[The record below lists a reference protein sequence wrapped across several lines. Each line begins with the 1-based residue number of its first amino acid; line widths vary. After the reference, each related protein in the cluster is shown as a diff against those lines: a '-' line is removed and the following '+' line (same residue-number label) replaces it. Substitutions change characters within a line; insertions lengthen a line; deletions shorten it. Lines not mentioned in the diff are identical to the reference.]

1 MDYREQLKQKLVTE
15 EEALLRIPDNAYL
28 FTYGYG
34 EPVGILSRLTEL
46 KGKRKGITFVDSLN
60 AKPYPFYSDSE
71 MRGAVDSESIF
82 FAHFCR
88 EFQKT
93 GAISFIPNHLGKG
106 FKDKL
111 WAIRRRSPERP
122 IVYAIQV
129 SPMDEHGYFTTGTVG
144 MSNRMMVEN
153 ADIVILEID
162 ENMPRTFGNT
172 YIHVSEATCVYQ
184 GPNEMF
190 YMPER
195 PQSELDLKI
204 GQFVADL
211 IEDES
216 TLQLG
221 IGGIPN
227 AVAVALRDKHNLG
240 VHTEML
246 SDSLIDL
253 YRAGVVTNAAKTLH
267 KDKMVTA
274 FSFGSKA
281 AYDFLDNNP
290 NVLHL
295 EVGYTNDPA
304 VIRQNRKMVSVNTTL
319 QVDLTGQCAS
329 ESIGTLQLSGTG
341 GQTETAS
348 GARQSEGGKS
358 IIALHST
365 ANVKNADGERERV
378 STIVPTQPAGMAIS
392 LMRADVDFVVTEYGV
407 ASLRGA
413 SVRDRAMELISI
425 AHPDYRDQLIYDAKR
440 LYLM

>member
-1 MDYREQLKQKLVTE
+1 MDYTELLKQKLVGVE
-15 EEALLRIPDNAYL
+15 GALERIPDNAWL

-34 EPVGILSRLTEL
+34 EPVGLLSRLTEL
-46 KGKRKGITFVDSLN
+46 KGRRHGITFVDSLN
-60 AKPYPFYSDSE
+60 AQPYPFYSDPE
-71 MRGAVDSESIF
+71 MRGVVDSESIF

-88 EFQKT
+88 EYQKS
-93 GAISFIPNHLGKG
+93 GAISFIPNHLGRG
-106 FKDKL
+106 FKDKF
-111 WAIRRRSPERP
+111 WNIRRRCPERP

-144 MSNRMMVEN
+144 MSNRMLVEN
-153 ADIVILEID
+153 ADVVILEID
-162 ENMPRTFGNT
+162 EDMPRTFGNT

-184 GPNEMF
+184 GPNQMF

-195 PQSELDLKI
+195 PQSELDLRI
-204 GQFVADL
+204 GQYVADL

-227 AVAVALRDKHNLG
+227 AVAAALKDKHDLG

-267 KDKMVTA
+267 KGKMVTA
-274 FSFGSKA
+274 FSFGSRA

-295 EVGYTNDPA
+295 EVGYTNDPS

-319 QVDLTGQCAS
+319 QVDLSGQCAS

-348 GARQSEGGKS
+348 GARQAEGGKS

-378 STIVPTQPAGMAIS
+378 STIVPVQPAGMAIS

-413 SVRDRAMELISI
+413 SIRERAAELINI
-425 AHPDYRDQLIYDAKR
+425 AHPDYRDQLIYEAKK

>member
-1 MDYREQLKQKLVTE
+1 MDYTELLKQKLVSVE
-15 EEALLRIPDNAYL
+15 GALERIPDNAWL

-34 EPVGILSRLTEL
+34 EPVGLLSRLTEL
-46 KGKRKGITFVDSLN
+46 KGRRHGITFVDSLN
-60 AKPYPFYSDSE
+60 AQPYPFYSDPE
-71 MRGAVDSESIF
+71 MRGVVDSESIF

-88 EFQKT
+88 EYQKS
-93 GAISFIPNHLGKG
+93 GAISFIPNHLGRG

-111 WAIRRRSPERP
+111 WNIRRRCPERP

-144 MSNRMMVEN
+144 MSNRMLVEN
-153 ADIVILEID
+153 ADVVILEID
-162 ENMPRTFGNT
+162 EDMPRTFGNT

-184 GPNEMF
+184 GPNQMF

-204 GQFVADL
+204 GQYVADL

-227 AVAVALRDKHNLG
+227 AVAAALKDKRDLG

-267 KDKMVTA
+267 KGKMVTA
-274 FSFGSKA
+274 FSFGSRA

-295 EVGYTNDPA
+295 EVGYTNDPS

-319 QVDLTGQCAS
+319 QVDLSGQCAS

-365 ANVKNADGERERV
+365 ANVKNAAGGRERV
-378 STIVPTQPAGMAIS
+378 STIVPVQPAGMAIS

-413 SVRDRAMELISI
+413 SIRERAAELINI
-425 AHPDYRDQLIYDAKR
+425 AHPDYRDQLIYEAKK

>member
-1 MDYREQLKQKLVTE
+1 MDYTELLKQKLVGVE
-15 EEALLRIPDNAYL
+15 GALERIPDNAWL

-34 EPVGILSRLTEL
+34 EPVGLLSRLTEL
-46 KGKRKGITFVDSLN
+46 KGRRHGITFVDSLN
-60 AKPYPFYSDSE
+60 AQPYPFYSDPE
-71 MRGAVDSESIF
+71 MRGVVDSESIF

-88 EFQKT
+88 EYQKS
-93 GAISFIPNHLGKG
+93 GAISFIPNHLGRG

-111 WAIRRRSPERP
+111 WNIRRRCPERP

-144 MSNRMMVEN
+144 MSNRMLVEN
-153 ADIVILEID
+153 ADVVILEID
-162 ENMPRTFGNT
+162 EDMPRTFGNT

-184 GPNEMF
+184 GPNQMF

-195 PQSELDLKI
+195 PQSELDLRI
-204 GQFVADL
+204 GQYVADL

-227 AVAVALRDKHNLG
+227 AVAAALKDKHDLG

-267 KDKMVTA
+267 KGKMVTA

-295 EVGYTNDPA
+295 EVGYTNDPS

-319 QVDLTGQCAS
+319 QVDLSGQCAS

-365 ANVKNADGERERV
+365 ANVKNAAGGRERV
-378 STIVPTQPAGMAIS
+378 STIVPVQPAGMAIS

-413 SVRDRAMELISI
+413 SIRERAAELINI
-425 AHPDYRDQLIYDAKR
+425 AHPDYRDQLIYEAKK

>member
-60 AKPYPFYSDSE
+60 AKPYPFYSDPE
-71 MRGAVDSESIF
+71 MRGVVDSESIF

-172 YIHVSEATCVYQ
+172 YIHVSEASCVYQ

-319 QVDLTGQCAS
+319 QVDLSGQCAS

-425 AHPDYRDQLIYDAKR
+425 AHPDYRDQLMYDAKR

>member
-71 MRGAVDSESIF
+71 MRGVVDSESIF

-295 EVGYTNDPA
+295 EVGYTNDPS

-319 QVDLTGQCAS
+319 QVDLSGQCAS

-425 AHPDYRDQLIYDAKR
+425 AHPDYRDQLMYDAKR

>member
-1 MDYREQLKQKLVTE
+1 MDYTELLKQKLVGVE
-15 EEALLRIPDNAYL
+15 GALERIPDNAWL

-34 EPVGILSRLTEL
+34 EPVGLLSRLTEL
-46 KGKRKGITFVDSLN
+46 KGRRHGITFVDSLN
-60 AKPYPFYSDSE
+60 AQPYPFYSDPE
-71 MRGAVDSESIF
+71 MRGVVDSESIF

-88 EFQKT
+88 EYQKS
-93 GAISFIPNHLGKG
+93 GAISFIPNHLGRG

-111 WAIRRRSPERP
+111 WNIRRRCPERP

-144 MSNRMMVEN
+144 MSNRMLVEN
-153 ADIVILEID
+153 ADVVILEID
-162 ENMPRTFGNT
+162 EDMPRTFGNT

-274 FSFGSKA
+274 FSFGSRA

-295 EVGYTNDPA
+295 EVGYTNDPS

-319 QVDLTGQCAS
+319 QVDLSGQCAS

-348 GARQSEGGKS
+348 GARQAEGGKS

-365 ANVKNADGERERV
+365 ANVKNAAGGRERV
-378 STIVPTQPAGMAIS
+378 STIVPVQPTGMAIS

-413 SVRDRAMELISI
+413 SIRERAAELINI
-425 AHPDYRDQLIYDAKR
+425 AHPDYRDQLIYEAKK

>member
-71 MRGAVDSESIF
+71 MRGVVDSESIF

-93 GAISFIPNHLGKG
+93 GAISFIPNHLGRG

-111 WAIRRRSPERP
+111 WNIRRRCPERP

-144 MSNRMMVEN
+144 MSNRMLVEN
-153 ADIVILEID
+153 ADVVILEID
-162 ENMPRTFGNT
+162 EDMPRTFGNT

-184 GPNEMF
+184 GPNQMF

-195 PQSELDLKI
+195 PQSELDLRI
-204 GQFVADL
+204 GQYVADL

-227 AVAVALRDKHNLG
+227 AVAAALKDKRDLG

-274 FSFGSKA
+274 FSFGTKA

-348 GARQSEGGKS
+348 GARQAEGGKS

-365 ANVKNADGERERV
+365 ANVKNAAGERERV

-425 AHPDYRDQLIYDAKR
+425 AHPDYRDQLMYDAKR

>member
-1 MDYREQLKQKLVTE
+1 MDYTELLKQKLVSVE
-15 EEALLRIPDNAYL
+15 GALERIPDNAWL

-34 EPVGILSRLTEL
+34 EPVGLLSRLTEL
-46 KGKRKGITFVDSLN
+46 KGRRHGITFVDSLN
-60 AKPYPFYSDSE
+60 AQPYPFYSDPE
-71 MRGAVDSESIF
+71 MRGVVDSESIF

-88 EFQKT
+88 EYQKS
-93 GAISFIPNHLGKG
+93 GAISFIPNHLGRG

-111 WAIRRRSPERP
+111 WNIRRRCPERP

-144 MSNRMMVEN
+144 MSNRMLVEN
-153 ADIVILEID
+153 ADVVILEID
-162 ENMPRTFGNT
+162 EDMPRTFGNT

-184 GPNEMF
+184 GPNQMF

-195 PQSELDLKI
+195 PQSELDLRI
-204 GQFVADL
+204 GQYVADL

-227 AVAVALRDKHNLG
+227 AVAAALKDKHDLG

-319 QVDLTGQCAS
+319 QVDLSGQCAS

-348 GARQSEGGKS
+348 GARQAEGGKS

-365 ANVKNADGERERV
+365 ANVKNAAGGRERV
-378 STIVPTQPAGMAIS
+378 STIVPVQPAGMAIS

-413 SVRDRAMELISI
+413 SIRERAAELINI
-425 AHPDYRDQLIYDAKR
+425 AHPDYRDQLIYEAKK

>member
-71 MRGAVDSESIF
+71 MRGVVDSESIF

-172 YIHVSEATCVYQ
+172 YIHVSEASCVYQ

-295 EVGYTNDPA
+295 EVGYTNDPS

-425 AHPDYRDQLIYDAKR
+425 AHPDYRDQLMYDAKR

>member
-1 MDYREQLKQKLVTE
+1 MDYREQLKQRLVTE

-60 AKPYPFYSDSE
+60 AKPYPFYSDPE
-71 MRGAVDSESIF
+71 MRGVVDSESIF

-274 FSFGSKA
+274 FSFGSRA
-281 AYDFLDNNP
+281 AYEFLDNNP

-425 AHPDYRDQLIYDAKR
+425 AHPDYRDQLMYDAKR

>member
-1 MDYREQLKQKLVTE
+1 MDYTELLKQKLVSVE
-15 EEALLRIPDNAYL
+15 GALERIPDNAWL

-34 EPVGILSRLTEL
+34 EPVGLLSRLTEL
-46 KGKRKGITFVDSLN
+46 KGRRHGITFVDSLN
-60 AKPYPFYSDSE
+60 AQPYPFYSDPE
-71 MRGAVDSESIF
+71 MRGVVDSESIF

-88 EFQKT
+88 EYQKS
-93 GAISFIPNHLGKG
+93 GAISFIPNHLGRG

-111 WAIRRRSPERP
+111 WNIRRRCPERP

-144 MSNRMMVEN
+144 MSNRMLVEN
-153 ADIVILEID
+153 ADVVILEID
-162 ENMPRTFGNT
+162 EDMPRTFGNT

-184 GPNEMF
+184 GPNQMF

-204 GQFVADL
+204 GQYVADL

-365 ANVKNADGERERV
+365 ANVKNAAGGRERV
-378 STIVPTQPAGMAIS
+378 STIVPVQPAGMAIS

-413 SVRDRAMELISI
+413 SIRERAAELINI
-425 AHPDYRDQLIYDAKR
+425 AHPDYRDQLIYEAKK

>member
-1 MDYREQLKQKLVTE
+1 MDYTELLKQKLVSVE
-15 EEALLRIPDNAYL
+15 GALERIPDNAWL

-34 EPVGILSRLTEL
+34 EPVGLLSRLTEL
-46 KGKRKGITFVDSLN
+46 KGRRHGITFVDSLN
-60 AKPYPFYSDSE
+60 AQPYPFYSDPE
-71 MRGAVDSESIF
+71 MRGVVDSESIF

-88 EFQKT
+88 EYQKS
-93 GAISFIPNHLGKG
+93 GAISFIPNHLGRG

-111 WAIRRRSPERP
+111 WNIRRRCPERP

-144 MSNRMMVEN
+144 MSNRMLVEN
-153 ADIVILEID
+153 ADVVILEID
-162 ENMPRTFGNT
+162 EDMPRTFGNT

-184 GPNEMF
+184 GPNQMF

-204 GQFVADL
+204 GQYVADL

-227 AVAVALRDKHNLG
+227 AVAAALRDKRDLG

-274 FSFGSKA
+274 FSFGSRA

-425 AHPDYRDQLIYDAKR
+425 AHPDYRDQLMYDAKR

>member
-71 MRGAVDSESIF
+71 MRGVVDSESIF

-111 WAIRRRSPERP
+111 WAIRHRSPERP

-172 YIHVSEATCVYQ
+172 YIHVSEASCVYQ

-227 AVAVALRDKHNLG
+227 AVAAALKDKHDLG

-274 FSFGSKA
+274 FSFGSRA
-281 AYDFLDNNP
+281 AYEFLDNNP

-295 EVGYTNDPA
+295 EVGYTNDPS

-319 QVDLTGQCAS
+319 QVDLSGQCAS

-348 GARQSEGGKS
+348 GARQAEGGKS

-425 AHPDYRDQLIYDAKR
+425 AHPDYRDQLIYEAKK

>member
-1 MDYREQLKQKLVTE
+1 MDYREQLKQRLVTE

-60 AKPYPFYSDSE
+60 AKPYPFYSDPE
-71 MRGAVDSESIF
+71 MRGVVDSESIF

-274 FSFGSKA
+274 FSFGSRA
-281 AYDFLDNNP
+281 AYEFLDNNP

-413 SVRDRAMELISI
+413 SIRERAAELINI
-425 AHPDYRDQLIYDAKR
+425 AHPDYRDQLIYEAKK

>member
-1 MDYREQLKQKLVTE
+1 MDYTELLKQKLVSVE
-15 EEALLRIPDNAYL
+15 GALERIPDNAWL

-34 EPVGILSRLTEL
+34 EPVGLLSRLTEL
-46 KGKRKGITFVDSLN
+46 KGRRHGITFVDSLN
-60 AKPYPFYSDSE
+60 AQPYPFYSDPE
-71 MRGAVDSESIF
+71 MRGVVDSESIF

-88 EFQKT
+88 EYQKS
-93 GAISFIPNHLGKG
+93 GAISFIPNHLGRG

-111 WAIRRRSPERP
+111 WNIRRRCPERP

-144 MSNRMMVEN
+144 MSNRMLVEN
-153 ADIVILEID
+153 ADVVILEID
-162 ENMPRTFGNT
+162 EDMPRTFGNT
-172 YIHVSEATCVYQ
+172 YIHVSEASCVYQ

-204 GQFVADL
+204 GQYVADL

-227 AVAVALRDKHNLG
+227 AVAAALKDKHDLG

-267 KDKMVTA
+267 KGKMVTA
-274 FSFGSKA
+274 FSFGSRS

-348 GARQSEGGKS
+348 GARQAEGGKS

-365 ANVKNADGERERV
+365 ANVKNAAGGRERV
-378 STIVPTQPAGMAIS
+378 STIVPVQPAGMAIS

-413 SVRDRAMELISI
+413 SIRERAAELINI
-425 AHPDYRDQLIYDAKR
+425 AHPDYRDQLIYEAKK

>member
-1 MDYREQLKQKLVTE
+1 MDYTELLKQKLVSVE
-15 EEALLRIPDNAYL
+15 GALERIPDNAWL

-34 EPVGILSRLTEL
+34 EPVGLLSRLTEL
-46 KGKRKGITFVDSLN
+46 KGRRHGITFVDSLN

-71 MRGAVDSESIF
+71 MRGVVDSESIF

-172 YIHVSEATCVYQ
+172 YIHVSEASCVYQ

-348 GARQSEGGKS
+348 GARQAEGGKS

-425 AHPDYRDQLIYDAKR
+425 AHPDYRDQLMYDAKR

>member
-1 MDYREQLKQKLVTE
+1 MDYTELLKQKLVSVE
-15 EEALLRIPDNAYL
+15 GALERIPDNAWL

-34 EPVGILSRLTEL
+34 EPVGLLSRLTEL
-46 KGKRKGITFVDSLN
+46 KGRRHGITFVDSLN
-60 AKPYPFYSDSE
+60 AQPYPFYSDPE
-71 MRGAVDSESIF
+71 MRGVVDSESIF

-88 EFQKT
+88 EYQKS
-93 GAISFIPNHLGKG
+93 GAISFIPNHLGRG

-111 WAIRRRSPERP
+111 WNIRRRCPERP

-144 MSNRMMVEN
+144 MSNRMLVEN
-153 ADIVILEID
+153 ADVVILEID
-162 ENMPRTFGNT
+162 EDMPRTFGNT

-184 GPNEMF
+184 GPNQMF

-204 GQFVADL
+204 GQYVADL

-227 AVAVALRDKHNLG
+227 AVAAALRDKRDLG

-267 KDKMVTA
+267 KGKMVTA
-274 FSFGSKA
+274 FSFGSRS

-295 EVGYTNDPA
+295 EVGYTNDPS

-319 QVDLTGQCAS
+319 QVDLSGQCAS

-348 GARQSEGGKS
+348 GARQAEGGKS

-365 ANVKNADGERERV
+365 ANVKNAAGGRERV
-378 STIVPTQPAGMAIS
+378 STIVPVQPAGMAIS

-413 SVRDRAMELISI
+413 SIRERAAELINI
-425 AHPDYRDQLIYDAKR
+425 AHPDYRDQLIYEAKK

>member
-1 MDYREQLKQKLVTE
+1 MDYTELLKQKLVGVE
-15 EEALLRIPDNAYL
+15 GALERIPDNAWL

-34 EPVGILSRLTEL
+34 EPVGLLSRLTEL
-46 KGKRKGITFVDSLN
+46 KGRRHGITFVDSLN
-60 AKPYPFYSDSE
+60 AQPYPFYSDPE
-71 MRGAVDSESIF
+71 MRGVVDSESIF

-88 EFQKT
+88 EYQKS
-93 GAISFIPNHLGKG
+93 GAISFIPNHLGRG

-111 WAIRRRSPERP
+111 WNIRRRCPERP

-144 MSNRMMVEN
+144 MSNRMLVEN
-153 ADIVILEID
+153 ADVVILEID
-162 ENMPRTFGNT
+162 EDMPRTFGNT

-184 GPNEMF
+184 GPNQMF

-195 PQSELDLKI
+195 PQSELDLRI
-204 GQFVADL
+204 GQYVADL

-227 AVAVALRDKHNLG
+227 AVAAALKDKHDLG

-267 KDKMVTA
+267 KGKMVTA

-295 EVGYTNDPA
+295 EVGYTNDPS

-319 QVDLTGQCAS
+319 QVDLSGQCAS

-365 ANVKNADGERERV
+365 ANVKTAAGGRERV
-378 STIVPTQPAGMAIS
+378 STIVPVQPAGMAIS

-413 SVRDRAMELISI
+413 SIRERAAELINI
-425 AHPDYRDQLIYDAKR
+425 AHPDYRDQLIYEAKK

>member
-71 MRGAVDSESIF
+71 MRGVVDSESIF

-319 QVDLTGQCAS
+319 QVDLSGQCAS

-425 AHPDYRDQLIYDAKR
+425 AHPDYRDQLMYDAKR

>member
-1 MDYREQLKQKLVTE
+1 MDYTELLKQKLVSVE
-15 EEALLRIPDNAYL
+15 GALERIPDNAWL

-34 EPVGILSRLTEL
+34 EPVGLLSRLTEL
-46 KGKRKGITFVDSLN
+46 KGRRHGITFVDSLN
-60 AKPYPFYSDSE
+60 AQPYPFYSDPE
-71 MRGAVDSESIF
+71 MRGVVDSESIF

-88 EFQKT
+88 EYQKS
-93 GAISFIPNHLGKG
+93 GAISFIPNHLGRG

-111 WAIRRRSPERP
+111 WNIRRRCPERP

-413 SVRDRAMELISI
+413 SIRERAAELINI
-425 AHPDYRDQLIYDAKR
+425 AHPDYRDQLIYEAKK

>member
-71 MRGAVDSESIF
+71 MRGVVDSESIF

-93 GAISFIPNHLGKG
+93 GAISFIPNHLGRG

-172 YIHVSEATCVYQ
+172 YIHVSEASCVYQ

-425 AHPDYRDQLIYDAKR
+425 AHPDYRDQLMYDAKR

>member
-1 MDYREQLKQKLVTE
+1 MDYTELLKQKLVSVE
-15 EEALLRIPDNAYL
+15 GALERIPDNAWL

-34 EPVGILSRLTEL
+34 EPVGLLSRLTEL
-46 KGKRKGITFVDSLN
+46 KGRRHGITFVDSLN
-60 AKPYPFYSDSE
+60 AQPYPFYSDPE
-71 MRGAVDSESIF
+71 MRGVVDSESIF

-88 EFQKT
+88 EYQKS
-93 GAISFIPNHLGKG
+93 GAISFIPNHLGRG

-111 WAIRRRSPERP
+111 WNIRRRCPERP

-144 MSNRMMVEN
+144 MSNRMLVEN
-153 ADIVILEID
+153 ADVVILEID
-162 ENMPRTFGNT
+162 EDMPRTFGNT

-184 GPNEMF
+184 GPNQMF

-195 PQSELDLKI
+195 PQSELDLRI
-204 GQFVADL
+204 GQYVADL

-227 AVAVALRDKHNLG
+227 AVAAALKDKRDLG

-267 KDKMVTA
+267 KGKMVTA

-295 EVGYTNDPA
+295 EVGYTNDPS

-348 GARQSEGGKS
+348 GARQAEGGKS

-365 ANVKNADGERERV
+365 ANVKNAAGGRERV
-378 STIVPTQPAGMAIS
+378 STIVPVQPAGMAIS

-413 SVRDRAMELISI
+413 SIRERAAELINI
-425 AHPDYRDQLIYDAKR
+425 AHPDYRDQLIYEAKR

>member
-1 MDYREQLKQKLVTE
+1 MDYREQLKQRLVTE

-71 MRGAVDSESIF
+71 MRGVVDSESIF

-172 YIHVSEATCVYQ
+172 YIHVSEASCVYQ

-348 GARQSEGGKS
+348 GARQAEGGKS

-425 AHPDYRDQLIYDAKR
+425 AHPDYRDQLMYDAKR

>member
-1 MDYREQLKQKLVTE
+1 MDYTELLKQKLVGVE
-15 EEALLRIPDNAYL
+15 GALERIPDNAWL

-34 EPVGILSRLTEL
+34 EPVGLLSRLTEL
-46 KGKRKGITFVDSLN
+46 KGRRHGITFVDSLN
-60 AKPYPFYSDSE
+60 AQPYPFYSDPE
-71 MRGAVDSESIF
+71 MRGVVDSESIF

-88 EFQKT
+88 EYQKS
-93 GAISFIPNHLGKG
+93 GAISFIPNHLGRG

-111 WAIRRRSPERP
+111 WNIRRRCPERP

-144 MSNRMMVEN
+144 MSNRMLVEN
-153 ADIVILEID
+153 ADVVILEID
-162 ENMPRTFGNT
+162 EDMPRTFGNT

-184 GPNEMF
+184 GPNQMF

-204 GQFVADL
+204 GQYVADL

-227 AVAVALRDKHNLG
+227 AVAAALKDKRDLG

-267 KDKMVTA
+267 KGKMVTA
-274 FSFGSKA
+274 FSFGSRA

-295 EVGYTNDPA
+295 EVGYTNDPS

-319 QVDLTGQCAS
+319 QVDLSGQCAS

-348 GARQSEGGKS
+348 GARQAEGGKS

-365 ANVKNADGERERV
+365 ANVKNAAGGRERV
-378 STIVPTQPAGMAIS
+378 STIVPVQPAGMAIS

-413 SVRDRAMELISI
+413 SIRERAAELINI
-425 AHPDYRDQLIYDAKR
+425 AHPDYRDQLIYEAKR

>member
-1 MDYREQLKQKLVTE
+1 MDYTELLKQKLVSVE
-15 EEALLRIPDNAYL
+15 GALERIPDNAWL

-34 EPVGILSRLTEL
+34 EPVGLLSRLTEL
-46 KGKRKGITFVDSLN
+46 KGRRHGITFVDSLN
-60 AKPYPFYSDSE
+60 AQPYPFYSDPE
-71 MRGAVDSESIF
+71 MRGVVDSESIF

-88 EFQKT
+88 EYQKS
-93 GAISFIPNHLGKG
+93 GAISFIPNHLGRG

-111 WAIRRRSPERP
+111 WNIRRRCPERP

-144 MSNRMMVEN
+144 MSNRMLVEN
-153 ADIVILEID
+153 ADVVILEID
-162 ENMPRTFGNT
+162 EDMPRTFGNT

-184 GPNEMF
+184 GPNQMF

-195 PQSELDLKI
+195 PQSELDLRI
-204 GQFVADL
+204 GQYVADL

-227 AVAVALRDKHNLG
+227 AVAAALKDKHDLG

-267 KDKMVTA
+267 KGKMVTA
-274 FSFGSKA
+274 FSFGSRS

-348 GARQSEGGKS
+348 GARQAEGGKS

-365 ANVKNADGERERV
+365 ANVKNAAGGRERV
-378 STIVPTQPAGMAIS
+378 STIVPVQPAGMAIS

-425 AHPDYRDQLIYDAKR
+425 AHPDYRDQLMYDAKR

>member
-1 MDYREQLKQKLVTE
+1 MDYTELLKQKLVGVE
-15 EEALLRIPDNAYL
+15 GALERIPDNAWL

-34 EPVGILSRLTEL
+34 EPVGLLSRLTEL
-46 KGKRKGITFVDSLN
+46 KGRRHGITFVDSLN
-60 AKPYPFYSDSE
+60 AQPYPFYSDPE
-71 MRGAVDSESIF
+71 MRGVVDSESIF

-88 EFQKT
+88 EYQKS
-93 GAISFIPNHLGKG
+93 GAISFIPNHLGRG

-111 WAIRRRSPERP
+111 WNIRRRCPERP

-144 MSNRMMVEN
+144 MSNRMLVEN
-153 ADIVILEID
+153 ADVVILEID
-162 ENMPRTFGNT
+162 EDMPRTFGNT

-184 GPNEMF
+184 GPNQMF

-195 PQSELDLKI
+195 PQSELDLRI
-204 GQFVADL
+204 GQYVADL

-227 AVAVALRDKHNLG
+227 AVAAALKDKHDLG

-267 KDKMVTA
+267 KGKMVTA
-274 FSFGSKA
+274 FSFGSRS

-295 EVGYTNDPA
+295 EVGYTNDPS

-348 GARQSEGGKS
+348 GARQAEGGKS

-365 ANVKNADGERERV
+365 ANVKNAAGGRERV
-378 STIVPTQPAGMAIS
+378 STIVPVQPAGMAIS

-413 SVRDRAMELISI
+413 SIRERAAELINI
-425 AHPDYRDQLIYDAKR
+425 AHPDYRDQLIYEAKK

>member
-71 MRGAVDSESIF
+71 MRGVVDSESIF

-195 PQSELDLKI
+195 PQSELDLRI
-204 GQFVADL
+204 GQYVADL

-267 KDKMVTA
+267 KGKMVTA
-274 FSFGSKA
+274 FSFGSRA

-295 EVGYTNDPA
+295 EVGYTNDPS

-319 QVDLTGQCAS
+319 QVDLSGQCAS

>member
-71 MRGAVDSESIF
+71 MRGVVDSESIF

-253 YRAGVVTNAAKTLH
+253 YRAGVVTNSAKTLH

-274 FSFGSKA
+274 FSFGSRA
-281 AYDFLDNNP
+281 AYEFLDNNP

-378 STIVPTQPAGMAIS
+378 STIVPVQPAGMAIS

-425 AHPDYRDQLIYDAKR
+425 AHPDYRDQLMYDAKR

>member
-71 MRGAVDSESIF
+71 MRGVVDSESIF

-93 GAISFIPNHLGKG
+93 GAISFIPNHLGRG

-111 WAIRRRSPERP
+111 WAIRRRNPERP

-227 AVAVALRDKHNLG
+227 AVAAALKDKHNLG

-425 AHPDYRDQLIYDAKR
+425 AHPDYRDQLMYDAKR

>member
-1 MDYREQLKQKLVTE
+1 MDYTELLKQKLVGVE
-15 EEALLRIPDNAYL
+15 GALERIPDNAWL

-34 EPVGILSRLTEL
+34 EPVGLLSRLTEL
-46 KGKRKGITFVDSLN
+46 KGRRHGITFVDSLN
-60 AKPYPFYSDSE
+60 AQPYPFYSDPE
-71 MRGAVDSESIF
+71 MRGVVDSESIF

-88 EFQKT
+88 EYQKS
-93 GAISFIPNHLGKG
+93 GAISFIPNHLGRG

-111 WAIRRRSPERP
+111 WNIRRRCPERP

-144 MSNRMMVEN
+144 MSNRMLVEN
-153 ADIVILEID
+153 ADVVILEID
-162 ENMPRTFGNT
+162 EDMPRTFGNT

-184 GPNEMF
+184 GPNQMF

-195 PQSELDLKI
+195 PQSELDLRI
-204 GQFVADL
+204 GQYVADL

-319 QVDLTGQCAS
+319 QVDLSGQCAS

-365 ANVKNADGERERV
+365 ANVKNAAGGRERV
-378 STIVPTQPAGMAIS
+378 STIVPVQPAGMAIS

-413 SVRDRAMELISI
+413 SIRERAQELINI
-425 AHPDYRDQLIYDAKR
+425 AHPDYRDQLMYDAKR

>member
-71 MRGAVDSESIF
+71 MRGVVDSESIF

-172 YIHVSEATCVYQ
+172 YIHVSEASCVYQ

-274 FSFGSKA
+274 FSFGSRA
-281 AYDFLDNNP
+281 AYEFLDNNP

-425 AHPDYRDQLIYDAKR
+425 AHPDYRDQLMYDAKR

>member
-71 MRGAVDSESIF
+71 MRGVVDSESIF

-195 PQSELDLKI
+195 PQSELDLRI
-204 GQFVADL
+204 GQYVADL

-319 QVDLTGQCAS
+319 QVDLSGQCAS

-348 GARQSEGGKS
+348 GARQAEGGKS

-425 AHPDYRDQLIYDAKR
+425 AHPDYRDQLMYDAKR

>member
-34 EPVGILSRLTEL
+34 EPVGILSRLTEI

-71 MRGAVDSESIF
+71 MRGVVDSESIF

-172 YIHVSEATCVYQ
+172 YIHVSEASCVYQ

-267 KDKMVTA
+267 KGKMVTA
-274 FSFGSKA
+274 FSFGSRA

-425 AHPDYRDQLIYDAKR
+425 AHPDYRDQLMYDAKR

>member
-1 MDYREQLKQKLVTE
+1 MDYTELLKQKLVGVE
-15 EEALLRIPDNAYL
+15 GALERIPDNAWL

-34 EPVGILSRLTEL
+34 EPVGLLSRLTEL
-46 KGKRKGITFVDSLN
+46 KGRRHGITFVDSLN
-60 AKPYPFYSDSE
+60 AQPYPFYSDPE
-71 MRGAVDSESIF
+71 MRGVVDSESIF

-88 EFQKT
+88 EYQKS
-93 GAISFIPNHLGKG
+93 GAISFIPNHLGRG

-111 WAIRRRSPERP
+111 WNIRRRCPERP

-144 MSNRMMVEN
+144 MSNRMLVEN
-153 ADIVILEID
+153 ADVVILEID
-162 ENMPRTFGNT
+162 EDMPRTFGNT

-184 GPNEMF
+184 GPNQMF

-227 AVAVALRDKHNLG
+227 AVAAALKGKHDLG

-267 KDKMVTA
+267 KGKMVTA
-274 FSFGSKA
+274 FSFGSRS

-295 EVGYTNDPA
+295 EVGYTNDPS

-319 QVDLTGQCAS
+319 QVDLSGQCAS

-348 GARQSEGGKS
+348 GARQAEGGKS

-365 ANVKNADGERERV
+365 ANVKNAAGGRERV
-378 STIVPTQPAGMAIS
+378 STIVPVQPAGMAIS

-425 AHPDYRDQLIYDAKR
+425 AHPDYRDQLMYDAKR

>member
-71 MRGAVDSESIF
+71 MRGVVDAESIF

-93 GAISFIPNHLGKG
+93 GAISFIPNHLGRG

-348 GARQSEGGKS
+348 GARQAEGGKS

-425 AHPDYRDQLIYDAKR
+425 AHPDYRDQLMYDAKR

>member
-1 MDYREQLKQKLVTE
+1 MDYTELLKQKLVGVE
-15 EEALLRIPDNAYL
+15 GALERIPDNAWL

-34 EPVGILSRLTEL
+34 EPVGLLSRLTEL
-46 KGKRKGITFVDSLN
+46 KGRRHGITFVDSLN
-60 AKPYPFYSDSE
+60 AQPFPFYSDPE
-71 MRGAVDSESIF
+71 MRGVVDSESIF

-88 EFQKT
+88 EYQKS
-93 GAISFIPNHLGKG
+93 GAISFIPNHLGRG

-111 WAIRRRSPERP
+111 WNIRRRSPERP

-144 MSNRMMVEN
+144 MSNRMLVEN
-153 ADIVILEID
+153 ADVVILEID
-162 ENMPRTFGNT
+162 EDMPRTFGNT

-184 GPNEMF
+184 GPNQMF

-195 PQSELDLKI
+195 PQSELDLRI
-204 GQFVADL
+204 GQYVADL

-227 AVAVALRDKHNLG
+227 AVATALKDKRDLG

-267 KDKMVTA
+267 KGKMVTA
-274 FSFGSKA
+274 FSFGSRA

-295 EVGYTNDPA
+295 EVGYTNDPS

-319 QVDLTGQCAS
+319 QVDLSGPCAS

-365 ANVKNADGERERV
+365 ANVKNAAGGRERV
-378 STIVPTQPAGMAIS
+378 STIVPVQPAGMAIS

-413 SVRDRAMELISI
+413 SIRERAAELINI
-425 AHPDYRDQLIYDAKR
+425 AHPDYRDQLIYEAKK